1 MAASRHPVTEIPASV
16 RMPDCSAIANVSM
29 EIAPKRQLA
38 ASAIATN
45 KIPSPASAVSFFHA
59 CKVFLSVF
67 TAFKNALI
75 FALDHL
81 VVKIIYFRK
90 D

>member
-16 RMPDCSAIANVSM
+16 RMPDCPAMANVSIGIM
-29 EIAPKRQLA
+29 PRRQLV

-45 KIPSPASAVSFFHA
+45 KTPSPASAVSFFHV

-67 TAFKNALI
+67 TAHKTRLS
-75 FALDHL
+75 LL
-81 VVKIIYFRK
+81 WIIWS
-90 D
+90 

>member
-16 RMPDCSAIANVSM
+16 RTPDWPAIANVSI
-29 EIAPKRQLA
+29 ESAPTRQLA

-45 KIPSPASAVSFFHA
+45 KTPSPASAVSFFHV

-67 TAFKNALI
+67 TAHKTRLS
-75 FALDHL
+75 LL
-81 VVKIIYFRK
+81 WIIWS
-90 D
+90 